1 MLDCGPSTLH
11 PLANR
16 VARINQSELHQ
27 LIEWIII
34 IMSRASVYAV
44 LNSEV
49 VVDIYQLMKLLVD
62 QAVADFSMDESKCAP
77 VSLASSS

>member
-1 MLDCGPSTLH
+1 MLH
-11 PLANR
+11 PLTNR

-27 LIEWIII
+27 SIEWIII

-49 VVDIYQLMKLLVD
+49 VVDIYQLMELLTG
-62 QAVADFSMDESKCAP
+62 QAIADFSMDESKCAP
-77 VSLASSS
+77 VLLASSS